1 MRALVCVPLS
11 SHSDFGGFVE
21 SGDPVDEILLVVG
34 LQEELPHPG
43 VDDCVARTDR
53 AEELSGNSL
62 KGKCGVTHP
71 IHWAERESSL
81 GTKYSATCATQL
93 VLN

>member
-1 MRALVCVPLS
+1 MCVPLS

>member
-1 MRALVCVPLS
+1 MCTFLCVFVS
-11 SHSDFGGFVE
+11 AHSDFGGFIE
-21 SGDPVDEILLVVG
+21 SGDPVDEVLLVVG

-53 AEELSGNSL
+53 REKLSGTNL
-62 KGKCGVTHP
+62 KGKCGVTHL
-71 IHWAERESSL
+71 IHCAEHESLL
-81 GTKYSATCATQL
+81 GTKYSATCAMQL